1 MKKGKL
7 FVFSA
12 PSGSGKTT
20 LVKHLL
26 SENLP
31 LGFSISATS
40 RKPRGEEKNGVD
52 YHFLSTSD
60 FQNMI
65 KENAFV
71 EYEEVYNGVLYGTLK
86 SEIERL
92 WSLGKHVLFDIDVKG
107 GMNIKKQY
115 PQNTLALFIQPPS
128 KKVLEER
135 LRGRKTEN
143 EENIQMR
150 LNQAEEEMN
159 FSVKFDSVI
168 INDNL
173 ETAKKEVVLQV
184 RKFIGS

>member
-1 MKKGKL
+1 MKEGKL

-26 SENLP
+26 CENLP

-40 RKPRGEEKNGVD
+40 RKPRGKEKNGVD
-52 YHFLSTSD
+52 YHFLSSSD
-60 FQNMI
+60 FQNKI

-71 EYEEVYNGVLYGTLK
+71 EFEEVYDDVFYGTLK
-86 SEIERL
+86 SEIKRL

-107 GMNIKKQY
+107 GINIKKQY
-115 PQNTLALFIQPPS
+115 PQNTLALFIQPPT
-128 KKVLEER
+128 KKILEER
-135 LRGRKTEN
+135 LRGRDTEN
-143 EENIQMR
+143 EEDIQMR
-150 LNQAEEEMN
+150 LARAEEEMS
-159 FSVKFDSVI
+159 FAVQFDSVI
-168 INDNL
+168 INDDL

-184 RKFIGS
+184 RGFINS

>member
-1 MKKGKL
+1 MKEGKL

-40 RKPRGEEKNGVD
+40 RKPRGKEKDGVD
-52 YHFLSTSD
+52 YHFLSSSD
-60 FQNMI
+60 FQNKI

-71 EYEEVYNGVLYGTLK
+71 EYEEVYNGVFYGTLK
-86 SEIERL
+86 LELERL
-92 WSLGKHVLFDIDVKG
+92 WAQGKHVLFDIDVKG
-107 GMNIKKQY
+107 GVNIKEQY

-128 KKVLEER
+128 KKILEER
-135 LRGRKTEN
+135 LRRRSTES
-143 EENIQMR
+143 EKNIQMR
-150 LNQAEEEMN
+150 LARTEREMS
-159 FSVKFDSVI
+159 FAVHFDSVI
-168 INDNL
+168 INDDL
-173 ETAKKEVVLQV
+173 ETAKKEVVSQV
-184 RKFIGS
+184 REFIDS